1 MNNQSNQPFMPNNQ
15 PTVGNQPTTFG
26 NNQSQPNNL
35 VTPPLQPGQAQQPN
49 QPNTPAIPQNPNSTQ
64 NFLQI
69 AEIKDGIIILKD
81 GTFRSI
87 IACQSINFEL
97 MSPTEREGIEYAFQG
112 FLNSLYFP
120 IQIFIRS
127 QKVDISPYI
136 DKLVTLRDQQD
147 NMLLNVLMDDYISY
161 IDLLAQE
168 ANIMEKTFYVIIPY
182 MPAGDIISSKN
193 QVMGVFSKINNK
205 PITNVRINE
214 KVFLNAKDEITNR
227 VNLIISGL
235 TNIGIQTERLNTEKI
250 NQLYYNFYNPD
261 TILKQP
267 IVDFSQITNLYSK
280 KGEGQNTNQNRG
292 EI

>member
-1 MNNQSNQPFMPNNQ
+1 MNNQPFIPNNQQPVSNQPTSFGSNQ
-15 PTVGNQPTTFG
+15 I
-26 NNQSQPNNL
+26 QPNNL
-35 VTPPLQPGQAQQPN
+35 ITPPQSSNPVN
-49 QPNTPAIPQNPNSTQ
+49 QSTSQTISQNPNSTQ

-97 MSPTEREGIEYAFQG
+97 MSLTEREGVEYAFQG

-127 QKVDISPYI
+127 QKVDITPYI
-136 DKLVTLRDQQD
+136 NKLVNLRNQQD
-147 NMLLNVLMDDYISY
+147 NMLLNVLMDDYINY

-168 ANIMEKTFYVIIPY
+168 ANIMEKTFYVIVPY
-182 MPAGDIISSKN
+182 MPAGDIISNKN
-193 QVMGVFSKINNK
+193 QVMGIFSKINNK
-205 PITNVRINE
+205 PITNVRVNE
-214 KVFLNAKDEITNR
+214 KVFLNAKDEINNR
-227 VNLIISGL
+227 VNLLISGL

-261 TILKQP
+261 TILNKP

-280 KGEGQNTNQNRG
+280 KGDGTNNNQNKG